1 MRVRVLGT
9 TAGGGLPQWNC
20 GFALSVRAR
29 AGDPDVPPRTHCSL
43 AISGGDGRWSLLNA
57 SPDVREQLARF
68 PALHPRPGT
77 RSLPLDTIV
86 LTDASFAHTLGLLL
100 LNEALSYRVITS
112 AWIRAALLEH
122 NANFR
127 MLAPAFGSVRIDEA
141 FFLDREEQL
150 EAKLFPL
157 PGKAPQ
163 WLQPHASS
171 TAETTLGLRV
181 VDKRTSQRVVYAPY
195 LQRLDSA
202 TLAEL
207 AEADVRFVDGT
218 FFTNDELRALRPGA
232 PDARALG
239 HLPISG
245 ADGSLALLRG
255 MRGRTLY
262 THMNNSNPL
271 LDATSPESAHVRA
284 AGVEIAYDGLEL
296 ALPAEPS
303 LTRTAAEPPSRAR
316 G

>member
-1 MRVRVLGT
+1 MLLRVLGT

-29 AGDPDVPPRTHCSL
+29 AGDPSVPSRMHCSL
-43 AISGGDGRWSLLNA
+43 AISAGDGRWSLLNA

-100 LNEALSYRVITS
+100 LNESLSYRVITS
-112 AWIRAALLEH
+112 AWIRDALLER
-122 NANFR
+122 NAMFAG
-127 MLAPAFGSVRIDEA
+127 LAPAFGSVKIDEA
-141 FFLDREEQL
+141 FFLDRDEHL

-163 WLQPHASS
+163 WLQQHASA

-181 VDKRTSQRVVYAPY
+181 VDKRTSRRFVYAPY
-195 LQRLDSA
+195 LQRLDTA

-218 FFTNDELRALRPGA
+218 FFAKDEPRTLRPGA
-232 PDARALG
+232 PDAQALG

-245 ADGSLALLRG
+245 GDGSLALLRG

-262 THMNNSNPL
+262 THFNNTNPV
-271 LDATSPESAHVRA
+271 LDAASPEAAHVRA
-284 AGVEIAYDGLEL
+284 AGVEIASEGLEL
-296 ALPAEPS
+296 AL
-303 LTRTAAEPPSRAR
+303 
-316 G
+316 